1 MVISYKMHKRDLYLQ
16 RILPFIDKPF
26 IKVITGLRRS
36 GKSALLELIKEEL
49 LTKGV
54 NENNIIYLNFESLS
68 NSAYTDVLALYNYV
82 KVNLVNN
89 KKYYLFFDE
98 IQEVTEWE
106 KAVNSFLVDFNVDIY
121 ITGSNSHLLSSELA
135 TYITGRYVEFQLQ
148 TLNFNEYLEFSAVI
162 HPEKHPNLKESFDS
176 YLRLGGFPVIHT
188 GNYSTESAYKIVYD
202 IYSSAVLRDTIQR
215 FQIRNV
221 ELLERVILFVVDNIG
236 NSFSAKNVADYFKSQ
251 LRKVDVNT
259 VYNYLNALESAFI
272 INRVQRYDIK
282 GKEILK
288 TQEKYFLGDVALM
301 YAMMGYRD
309 RYIGG
314 ILENIVL
321 LDLKSKGY
329 RVFVGKFGTKE
340 IDFIAEKGNEKLYIQ
355 VCYLLAEQTTIDRE
369 FGVLKEIRDHYP
381 KYVVSMDP
389 IWQDNMDGIKHFH
402 IADFL
407 RKMEY

>member
-1 MVISYKMHKRDLYLQ
+1 MQKRDLYLQ
-16 RILPFIDKPF
+16 RIIPFIDKPF

-49 LTKGV
+49 LTKGR

-68 NSAYTDVLALYNYV
+68 NNAYTDVLSLYTYV
-82 KVNLVNN
+82 KTQLLNN
-89 KKYYLFFDE
+89 EKYYLFFDE
-98 IQEVTEWE
+98 IQEVNEWE

-135 TYITGRYVEFQLQ
+135 TYITGRYVEFQIQ
-148 TLNFNEYLEFSAVI
+148 TLNFNEYLEFSEVI
-162 HPEKHPNLKESFDS
+162 YTEKHPNLKESFNS

-188 GNYSTESAYKIVYD
+188 GIYSEESAYKIVYD

-221 ELLERVILFVVDNIG
+221 ELLERVILFVFDNIG

-288 TQEKYFLGDVALM
+288 TQEKYFLGDVSLM

-309 RYIGG
+309 RYISG

-329 RVFVGKFGTKE
+329 KLFVGKFGTKE

-355 VCYLLAEQTTIDRE
+355 VCYLLAEQSTVDRE
-369 FGVLKEIRDHYP
+369 FGVLKEIRDQYP

-389 IWQDNMDGIKHFH
+389 IWQDNIDGVKHYH
-402 IADFL
+402 ISDFL
-407 RKMEY
+407 RKKEY

>member
-1 MVISYKMHKRDLYLQ
+1 MLKRDLYLD
-16 RILPFIDKPF
+16 RIIPFIDKPF

-36 GKSALLELIKEEL
+36 GKSALLELIKNHL
-49 LTKGV
+49 LN
-54 NENNIIYLNFESLS
+54 NEVDEKNIVYLNFESLANHS
-68 NSAYTDVLALYNYV
+68 YTEIIPLYTFIKEKIV
-82 KVNLVNN
+82 SKE
-89 KKYYLFFDE
+89 KYYLFFDE
-98 IQEVTEWE
+98 IQEVNQWE
-106 KAVNSFLVDFNVDIY
+106 KVINSFLVDFNVDIY

-135 TYITGRYVEFQLQ
+135 TYITGRYVEFQIQ
-148 TLNFNEYLEFSAVI
+148 TLNFNEYLDFSVAFK
-162 HPEKHPNLKESFDS
+162 PDTLSNSKEVFNN

-188 GNYSTESAYKIVYD
+188 AVYTTESAYKIVYD

-221 ELLERVILFVVDNIG
+221 ELLERIIRYVFDNIG
-236 NSFSAKNVADYFKSQ
+236 NSFSAKNIADYFKSQ
-251 LRKVDVNT
+251 LRKVDINT

-288 TQEKYFLGDVALM
+288 TQEKFFLGDISFM
-301 YAMMGYRD
+301 YALMGYRD

-329 RVFVGKFGTKE
+329 KVFVGKLDTKE
-340 IDFIAEKGNEKLYIQ
+340 IDFIAEKGNEKLYVQ

-369 FGVLKEIRDHYP
+369 FGVLKEIRDQYP

-389 IWQDNMDGIKHFH
+389 LFEDNIDGIKHIH
-402 IADFL
+402 ISDFL
-407 RKMEY
+407 KKNEY

>member
-1 MVISYKMHKRDLYLQ
+1 MLKRDLYLD
-16 RILPFIDKPF
+16 RIIPFIDKPF

-36 GKSALLELIKEEL
+36 GKSALLELIKNHL
-49 LTKGV
+49 LKNEV
-54 NENNIIYLNFESLS
+54 DENNIIYLNFESLANHS
-68 NSAYTDVLALYNYV
+68 YTEIIPLYTFIKEKIV
-82 KVNLVNN
+82 SKE
-89 KKYYLFFDE
+89 KYYLFFDE
-98 IQEVTEWE
+98 IQEVNQWE
-106 KAVNSFLVDFNVDIY
+106 KVINSFLVDFNVDIY

-135 TYITGRYVEFQLQ
+135 TYITGRYVEFQIQ
-148 TLNFNEYLEFSAVI
+148 TLNFNEYLDFSVAFK
-162 HPEKHPNLKESFDS
+162 PDTLSTTKELFNN

-188 GNYSTESAYKIVYD
+188 AVYTTESAYKIVYD

-221 ELLERVILFVVDNIG
+221 ELLERIIRYVFDNIG
-236 NSFSAKNVADYFKSQ
+236 NSFSAKNIADYFKSQ
-251 LRKVDVNT
+251 LRKVDINT

-288 TQEKYFLGDVALM
+288 TQEKFFLGDISFM
-301 YAMMGYRD
+301 YALMGYRD

-329 RVFVGKFGTKE
+329 KVFVGKLDTKE
-340 IDFIAEKGNEKLYIQ
+340 IGFIAEKGNEKLYVQ

-369 FGVLKEIRDHYP
+369 FGVLKEIRDQYP

-389 IWQDNMDGIKHFH
+389 LFEDNIDGIKHVH
-402 IADFL
+402 ISDFL
-407 RKMEY
+407 KKNEY

>member
-1 MVISYKMHKRDLYLQ
+1 MLNRDLYLD
-16 RILPFIDKPF
+16 RIIPFIDKPF

-36 GKSALLELIKEEL
+36 GKSALLELIKNHL
-49 LTKGV
+49 LKNEV
-54 NENNIIYLNFESLS
+54 DENNIIYLNFESLANHS
-68 NSAYTDVLALYNYV
+68 YTEIIPLYTFI
-82 KVNLVNN
+82 KE
-89 KKYYLFFDE
+89 KIISKEKYYLFFDE
-98 IQEVTEWE
+98 IQEVNQWE
-106 KAVNSFLVDFNVDIY
+106 KVINSFLVDFNVDIY

-135 TYITGRYVEFQLQ
+135 TYITGRYVEFQIQ
-148 TLNFNEYLEFSAVI
+148 TLNFNEYLDFSVAFK
-162 HPEKHPNLKESFDS
+162 PDTLSNSKELFNN

-188 GNYSTESAYKIVYD
+188 AVYTTESAYKIVYD

-221 ELLERVILFVVDNIG
+221 ELLERIIRYVFDNIG
-236 NSFSAKNVADYFKSQ
+236 NSFSAKNIADYFKSQ
-251 LRKVDVNT
+251 LRKVDINT
-259 VYNYLNALESAFI
+259 VYKYLNALESAFI

-288 TQEKYFLGDVALM
+288 TQEKFFLGDISFM
-301 YAMMGYRD
+301 YALMGYRD

-329 RVFVGKFGTKE
+329 KVFVGKLDTKE
-340 IDFIAEKGNEKLYIQ
+340 IDFIAEKGNEKLYVQ

-369 FGVLKEIRDHYP
+369 FGVLKEIRDQYP

-389 IWQDNMDGIKHFH
+389 LFEDNIDGIKHVH
-402 IADFL
+402 ISDFL
-407 RKMEY
+407 KKNEY

>member
-1 MVISYKMHKRDLYLQ
+1 MQKRDLYLQ
-16 RILPFIDKPF
+16 RIIPFIDKPF

-36 GKSALLELIKEEL
+36 GKSALLELIKEEI
-49 LTKGV
+49 LTKGI

-68 NSAYTDVLALYNYV
+68 NNAYTDVLSLYTYV
-82 KVNLVNN
+82 KTQLVN
-89 KKYYLFFDE
+89 KEKYYLFFDE
-98 IQEVTEWE
+98 IQEVNEWE

-135 TYITGRYVEFQLQ
+135 TYITGRYVEFQIQ
-148 TLNFNEYLEFSAVI
+148 TLNFNEYLEFSEVI
-162 HPEKHPNLKESFDS
+162 YTEKHPNLKESFNS
-176 YLRLGGFPVIHT
+176 YLRLGGFPVIHI
-188 GNYSTESAYKIVYD
+188 GIYSEESAYKIVYD

-221 ELLERVILFVVDNIG
+221 ELLERVILFVFDNIG
-236 NSFSAKNVADYFKSQ
+236 NSFSAKNIADYFKSQ

-259 VYNYLNALESAFI
+259 VYNYLNALESSFI

-288 TQEKYFLGDVALM
+288 TQEKYFLGDVSLM

-309 RYIGG
+309 RYISG

-329 RVFVGKFGTKE
+329 KLFVGKFGTKE
-340 IDFIAEKGNEKLYIQ
+340 IDFIAEKGNAKLYIQ
-355 VCYLLAEQTTIDRE
+355 VCYLLAEQSTVDRE
-369 FGVLKEIRDHYP
+369 FGVLKEIRDQYP

-389 IWQDNMDGIKHFH
+389 IWQDNIDGIKHCH
-402 IADFL
+402 ISDFL
-407 RKMEY
+407 RKKEY

>member
-1 MVISYKMHKRDLYLQ
+1 MLKRDLYLD
-16 RILPFIDKPF
+16 RIIPFIDKPF

-36 GKSALLELIKEEL
+36 GKSALLELIKNHLFNHE
-49 LTKGV
+49 V
-54 NENNIIYLNFESLS
+54 DENDIIYLNFESLANHS
-68 NSAYTDVLALYNYV
+68 YTETTALYTFIKEKIV
-82 KVNLVNN
+82 SK

-98 IQEVTEWE
+98 IQEVNQWE
-106 KAVNSFLVDFNVDIY
+106 KVINSFLVDFNVDVY

-135 TYITGRYVEFQLQ
+135 TYITGRYVEFQIQ
-148 TLNFNEYLEFSAVI
+148 TLNFNEYLDFSVAFK
-162 HPEKHPNLKESFDS
+162 PDTLTNSKELFNN

-188 GNYSTESAYKIVYD
+188 AVYTTESAYKIVYD

-221 ELLERVILFVVDNIG
+221 ELLERIIRYVFDNIG
-236 NSFSAKNVADYFKSQ
+236 NSFSAKNIADYFKSQ
-251 LRKVDVNT
+251 LRKVDINT

-288 TQEKYFLGDVALM
+288 TQEKFFLGDISFM
-301 YAMMGYRD
+301 YALMGYRD

-329 RVFVGKFGTKE
+329 KVFVGKLDTKE
-340 IDFIAEKGNEKLYIQ
+340 IDFIAEKGNKKLYVQ

-369 FGVLKEIRDHYP
+369 FGVLKEIRDQYP

-389 IWQDNMDGIKHFH
+389 LFEDNIDGIKHVH
-402 IADFL
+402 ISDFL
-407 RKMEY
+407 KKNEY

>member
-1 MVISYKMHKRDLYLQ
+1 MLKRDLYLD
-16 RILPFIDKPF
+16 RIIPFIDKPF

-36 GKSALLELIKEEL
+36 GKSALLELIKNHL
-49 LTKGV
+49 LKNEV
-54 NENNIIYLNFESLS
+54 DENNIIYLNFESLANHS
-68 NSAYTDVLALYNYV
+68 YTEIIPLYTFIKEKIV
-82 KVNLVNN
+82 SK

-98 IQEVTEWE
+98 IQEVNQWE
-106 KAVNSFLVDFNVDIY
+106 KVINSFLVDFNVDIY

-135 TYITGRYVEFQLQ
+135 TYITGRYVEFQIQ
-148 TLNFNEYLEFSAVI
+148 TLNFNEYLDFSVAFKPDTLI
-162 HPEKHPNLKESFDS
+162 NSKELFNN

-188 GNYSTESAYKIVYD
+188 AVYTTESAYKIVYD

-221 ELLERVILFVVDNIG
+221 ELLERIIRYVFDNIG
-236 NSFSAKNVADYFKSQ
+236 NSFSAKNIADYFKSQ
-251 LRKVDVNT
+251 LRKVDINT

-288 TQEKYFLGDVALM
+288 TQEKFFLGDISFM
-301 YAMMGYRD
+301 YALMGYRD

-329 RVFVGKFGTKE
+329 KVFVGKLDTKE
-340 IDFIAEKGNEKLYIQ
+340 IDFIAEKGNEKLYVQ

-369 FGVLKEIRDHYP
+369 FGVLKEIRDQYP

-389 IWQDNMDGIKHFH
+389 LFEDNIDGIKHVH
-402 IADFL
+402 ISDFL
-407 RKMEY
+407 KKNEY

>member
-1 MVISYKMHKRDLYLQ
+1 MQKRDLYLQ
-16 RILPFIDKPF
+16 RIIPFIDKPF

-49 LTKGV
+49 LTKGR

-68 NSAYTDVLALYNYV
+68 NNAYTDVLSLYTYV
-82 KVNLVNN
+82 KTQLVNN
-89 KKYYLFFDE
+89 EKYYLFFDE
-98 IQEVTEWE
+98 IQEVNEWE

-135 TYITGRYVEFQLQ
+135 TYITGRYVEFQIQ
-148 TLNFNEYLEFSAVI
+148 TLNFNEYLEFSEVI
-162 HPEKHPNLKESFDS
+162 YSEKHPNLKESFNS

-188 GNYSTESAYKIVYD
+188 GIYSEESAYKIVYD

-221 ELLERVILFVVDNIG
+221 ELLERVILFVFDNIG
-236 NSFSAKNVADYFKSQ
+236 NSFSAKNIADYFKSQ

-288 TQEKYFLGDVALM
+288 TQEKYFLGDVSLM

-309 RYIGG
+309 RYISG

-329 RVFVGKFGTKE
+329 KVFVGKFGIKE
-340 IDFIAEKGNEKLYIQ
+340 IDFIAEKGNAKLYIQ

-369 FGVLKEIRDHYP
+369 FGVLKEIRDQYP

-389 IWQDNMDGIKHFH
+389 IWQDNIDGIKHYY

-407 RKMEY
+407 RKTEY

>member
-1 MVISYKMHKRDLYLQ
+1 MLKRDLYLD
-16 RILPFIDKPF
+16 RIIPFIDKPF

-36 GKSALLELIKEEL
+36 GKSSLLELIKNQL
-49 LTKGV
+49 LK
-54 NENNIIYLNFESLS
+54 NEIDENNIIYLNFESLANHS
-68 NSAYTDVLALYNYV
+68 YTEIIPLYTFIKEKIV
-82 KVNLVNN
+82 SKE
-89 KKYYLFFDE
+89 KYYLFFDE
-98 IQEVTEWE
+98 IQEVNQWE
-106 KAVNSFLVDFNVDIY
+106 KVINSFLVDFNVDIY

-135 TYITGRYVEFQLQ
+135 TYITGRYVEFQIQ
-148 TLNFNEYLEFSAVI
+148 TLNFNEYLDFSVAFK
-162 HPEKHPNLKESFDS
+162 PDTLSNSKELFNN

-188 GNYSTESAYKIVYD
+188 AVYTTESAYKIVYD

-221 ELLERVILFVVDNIG
+221 ELLERIIRYVFDNIG
-236 NSFSAKNVADYFKSQ
+236 NSFSAKNIADYFKSQ
-251 LRKVDVNT
+251 LRKVDINT

-288 TQEKYFLGDVALM
+288 TQEKFFLGDISFM
-301 YAMMGYRD
+301 YALMGYRD

-329 RVFVGKFGTKE
+329 KVFVGKLDTKE
-340 IDFIAEKGNEKLYIQ
+340 IDFIAEKGNEKLYVQ

-369 FGVLKEIRDHYP
+369 FGVLKEIRDQYP

-389 IWQDNMDGIKHFH
+389 LFEDNIDGIKHVH
-402 IADFL
+402 ISDFL
-407 RKMEY
+407 KKNEY

>member
-1 MVISYKMHKRDLYLQ
+1 MQKRDLYLQ
-16 RILPFIDKPF
+16 RIIPFIDKPF

-36 GKSALLELIKEEL
+36 GKSALLELIKEEI
-49 LTKGV
+49 LTKGI
-54 NENNIIYLNFESLS
+54 NEDNIIYLNFESLS
-68 NSAYTDVLALYNYV
+68 NNEYTNVLSLYNYV
-82 KVNLVNN
+82 KTKLINN
-89 KKYYLFFDE
+89 EKYYLFFDE
-98 IQEVTEWE
+98 IQEVNEWE

-135 TYITGRYVEFQLQ
+135 TYITGRYVEFQIQ
-148 TLNFNEYLEFSAVI
+148 TLNFNEYLEFSEVI
-162 HPEKHPNLKESFDS
+162 YPEKHPNLKESFDS

-188 GNYSTESAYKIVYD
+188 GTYSSESAYKIVYD

-221 ELLERVILFVVDNIG
+221 ALLEKVILFVFDNIG

-251 LRKVDVNT
+251 LRKVDANT
-259 VYNYLNALESAFI
+259 IYNYLNALESAFI
-272 INRVQRYDIK
+272 INRVPRYDIK
-282 GKEILK
+282 GKELLK

-329 RVFVGKFGTKE
+329 KVFVGKFGTKE
-340 IDFIAEKGNEKLYIQ
+340 IDFIAEKGNEKIYIQ

-369 FGVLKEIRDHYP
+369 FGVLKEIRDQYP
-381 KYVVSMDP
+381 KYVISMDP
-389 IWQDNMDGIKHFH
+389 IWQDNIDGIKHYH
-402 IADFL
+402 ISDFL

>member
-1 MVISYKMHKRDLYLQ
+1 MQKRDLYLQ
-16 RILPFIDKPF
+16 RIIPFIDKPF

-36 GKSALLELIKEEL
+36 GKSALLELIKEEI
-49 LTKGV
+49 LTKGI

-68 NSAYTDVLALYNYV
+68 NKTYTDVLSLYTYV
-82 KVNLVNN
+82 KTQLVTNE
-89 KKYYLFFDE
+89 KYYLFFDE
-98 IQEVTEWE
+98 IQEVNEWE

-135 TYITGRYVEFQLQ
+135 TYITGRYVEFQIQ
-148 TLNFNEYLEFSAVI
+148 TLNFNEYLEFSEVI
-162 HPEKHPNLKESFDS
+162 FPEKHSNLKESFNS

-188 GNYSTESAYKIVYD
+188 GAYSPESAYKIVYD

-221 ELLERVILFVVDNIG
+221 ELLERVILFVFDNIG
-236 NSFSAKNVADYFKSQ
+236 NSFSAKNIADYFKSQ
-251 LRKVDVNT
+251 LRKVDANT
-259 VYNYLNALESAFI
+259 IYNYLNALESAFI

-288 TQEKYFLGDVALM
+288 TQEKYFLGDVSLM

-309 RYIGG
+309 RYISG

-329 RVFVGKFGTKE
+329 KVFVGKFGTKE
-340 IDFIAEKGNEKLYIQ
+340 IDFIAEKGNAKLYIQ
-355 VCYLLAEQTTIDRE
+355 VCYLLAEQSTVDRE
-369 FGVLKEIRDHYP
+369 FGVLKEIRDQYP
-381 KYVVSMDP
+381 KYVISMDP
-389 IWQDNMDGIKHFH
+389 IWQDNIDGIKHYH

-407 RKMEY
+407 RKAAF

>member
-1 MVISYKMHKRDLYLQ
+1 MQKRDLYLQ
-16 RILPFIDKPF
+16 RIIPFIDKPF

-36 GKSALLELIKEEL
+36 GKSALLELIKEEI
-49 LTKGV
+49 LTKGI
-54 NENNIIYLNFESLS
+54 NEDNIIYLNFESLS
-68 NSAYTDVLALYNYV
+68 NNEYTNVLSLYNYV
-82 KVNLVNN
+82 KTKLINN
-89 KKYYLFFDE
+89 EKYYLFFDE
-98 IQEVTEWE
+98 IQEVNEWE

-135 TYITGRYVEFQLQ
+135 TYITGRYVEFQIQ
-148 TLNFNEYLEFSAVI
+148 TLNFNEYLEFSEVI
-162 HPEKHPNLKESFDS
+162 YPEKHPNLKESFDG

-188 GNYSTESAYKIVYD
+188 GTYSSESAYKIVYD

-221 ELLERVILFVVDNIG
+221 ALLEKVILFVFDNIG

-251 LRKVDVNT
+251 LRKVDANT
-259 VYNYLNALESAFI
+259 IYNYLNALESAFI
-272 INRVQRYDIK
+272 INRVPRYDIK
-282 GKEILK
+282 GKELLK

-329 RVFVGKFGTKE
+329 KVFVGKFGTKE
-340 IDFIAEKGNEKLYIQ
+340 IDFIAEKGNEKIYIQ
-355 VCYLLAEQTTIDRE
+355 DCYLLAEQTTIDRE
-369 FGVLKEIRDHYP
+369 FGVLKEIRDQYP
-381 KYVVSMDP
+381 KYVISMDP
-389 IWQDNMDGIKHFH
+389 IWQDNIDGIKHYH
-402 IADFL
+402 ISDFL

>member
-1 MVISYKMHKRDLYLQ
+1 MQKRDLYLQ
-16 RILPFIDKPF
+16 RIIPFIDKPF

-49 LTKGV
+49 LTKGR

-68 NSAYTDVLALYNYV
+68 NNAYTDVLSLYTYV
-82 KVNLVNN
+82 KTQLVNN
-89 KKYYLFFDE
+89 EKYYLFFDE
-98 IQEVTEWE
+98 IQEVNEWE

-135 TYITGRYVEFQLQ
+135 TYITGRYVEFQIQ
-148 TLNFNEYLEFSAVI
+148 TLNFNEYLEFSEVI
-162 HPEKHPNLKESFDS
+162 YSEKHPNLKESFNS

-188 GNYSTESAYKIVYD
+188 GIYSEESAYKIVYD

-221 ELLERVILFVVDNIG
+221 ELLERVILFVFDNIG
-236 NSFSAKNVADYFKSQ
+236 NSFSAKNIADYFKSQ

-288 TQEKYFLGDVALM
+288 TQEKYFLGDVSLM

-309 RYIGG
+309 RYISG

-329 RVFVGKFGTKE
+329 KVFVGKFGTKE

-355 VCYLLAEQTTIDRE
+355 VCYLLAEQTTVERE
-369 FGVLKEIRDHYP
+369 FGVLKEIRDQYP

-389 IWQDNMDGIKHFH
+389 IWQDNIDGVKHYH
-402 IADFL
+402 ISDFL
-407 RKMEY
+407 RKKEY

>member
-1 MVISYKMHKRDLYLQ
+1 MLKRDLYLD
-16 RILPFIDKPF
+16 RIIPFIDKPF

-36 GKSALLELIKEEL
+36 GKSALLELIKNHL
-49 LTKGV
+49 LKNEV
-54 NENNIIYLNFESLS
+54 DENNIIYLNFESLANHS
-68 NSAYTDVLALYNYV
+68 YTEIIPLYTFIKEKIV
-82 KVNLVNN
+82 SK

-98 IQEVTEWE
+98 IQEVNQWE
-106 KAVNSFLVDFNVDIY
+106 KVINSFLVDFNVDIY

-135 TYITGRYVEFQLQ
+135 TYITGRYVEFQIQ
-148 TLNFNEYLEFSAVI
+148 TLNFNEYLDFSVAFK
-162 HPEKHPNLKESFDS
+162 PDTLSNSKELFNN

-188 GNYSTESAYKIVYD
+188 AVYTTESAYKIVYD

-221 ELLERVILFVVDNIG
+221 ELLERIIRYVFDNIG
-236 NSFSAKNVADYFKSQ
+236 NSFSAKNIADYFKSQ
-251 LRKVDVNT
+251 LRKVDINT
-259 VYNYLNALESAFI
+259 IYNYLNALESAFI

-288 TQEKYFLGDVALM
+288 TQEKFFLGDISFM
-301 YAMMGYRD
+301 YALMGYRD

-329 RVFVGKFGTKE
+329 KVFVGKLDTKE
-340 IDFIAEKGNEKLYIQ
+340 IDFIAEKGNEKLYVQ

-369 FGVLKEIRDHYP
+369 FGVLKEIRDQYP

-389 IWQDNMDGIKHFH
+389 LFEDNIDGIKHIH
-402 IADFL
+402 ISDFL
-407 RKMEY
+407 KKNEY

>member
-1 MVISYKMHKRDLYLQ
+1 MQKRDLYLQ
-16 RILPFIDKPF
+16 RIIPFIDKPF

-36 GKSALLELIKEEL
+36 GKSALLELIKEQL
-49 LTKGV
+49 LTKGI

-68 NSAYTDVLALYNYV
+68 NNAYTDVLSLYTYV
-82 KVNLVNN
+82 KTQVVN
-89 KKYYLFFDE
+89 KEKYYLFFDE
-98 IQEVTEWE
+98 IQEVNEWE

-135 TYITGRYVEFQLQ
+135 TYITGRYVEFQIQ
-148 TLNFNEYLEFSAVI
+148 TLNFNEYLEFSEVI
-162 HPEKHPNLKESFDS
+162 YSEKHPNLKESFNS

-188 GNYSTESAYKIVYD
+188 GVYSEESAYKIVYD

-221 ELLERVILFVVDNIG
+221 ELLERVILFVFDNIG
-236 NSFSAKNVADYFKSQ
+236 NSFSAKNIADYFKSQ

-288 TQEKYFLGDVALM
+288 TQEKYFLGDVSLM

-309 RYIGG
+309 RYISG

-329 RVFVGKFGTKE
+329 KVFVGKFGTKE
-340 IDFIAEKGNEKLYIQ
+340 IDFIAEKGNAKLYIQ

-369 FGVLKEIRDHYP
+369 FGVLKEIRDQYP

-389 IWQDNMDGIKHFH
+389 IWQDNIDGIKHYY

-407 RKMEY
+407 RKTEY

>member
-1 MVISYKMHKRDLYLQ
+1 MQKRDLYLQ
-16 RILPFIDKPF
+16 RIIPFIDKPF

-49 LTKGV
+49 LTKGI

-68 NSAYTDVLALYNYV
+68 NNAYKDVLSLYTYV
-82 KVNLVNN
+82 KTQLVN
-89 KKYYLFFDE
+89 KEKYYLFFDE
-98 IQEVTEWE
+98 IQEVNEWE

-135 TYITGRYVEFQLQ
+135 TYITGRYVEFQIQ
-148 TLNFNEYLEFSAVI
+148 TLNFNEYLEFSEVI
-162 HPEKHPNLKESFDS
+162 YPEKHPNLKESFNS

-188 GNYSTESAYKIVYD
+188 GIYSEESAYKIVYD

-221 ELLERVILFVVDNIG
+221 ELLERVILFIFDNIG

-288 TQEKYFLGDVALM
+288 TQEKYFLGDVSLM

-309 RYIGG
+309 RCIGG

-329 RVFVGKFGTKE
+329 KVFVGKCGTKE
-340 IDFIAEKGNEKLYIQ
+340 IDFIAEKGNAKLYIQ
-355 VCYLLAEQTTIDRE
+355 VCYLLAEQSTVDRE
-369 FGVLKEIRDHYP
+369 FGVLKEIRDQYP

-389 IWQDNMDGIKHFH
+389 IWQDNIDGIKHCH
-402 IADFL
+402 ISDFL
-407 RKMEY
+407 RKKEY